1 MKLKKGKQNLQKN
14 LKHKFETMRSFLGSI
29 YTHKANIIGA
39 EEDQSK
45 LLNNIVEF
53 DNNSSIRSKDDKDE
67 KRVKS
72 AYALYKGQELIINA
86 FESTIFPLQPLLGE
100 EVKML
105 IPKEKCFKD

>member
-1 MKLKKGKQNLQKN
+1 
-14 LKHKFETMRSFLGSI
+14 MRSFVGSI

-45 LLNNIVEF
+45 LLNNTVEF
-53 DNNSSIRSKDDKDE
+53 DNNSSIRSKEDKDE

-72 AYALYKGQELIINA
+72 AYAPYKGQELIINA
-86 FESTIFPLQPLLGE
+86 FESTIFPLQPSLGD

-105 IPKEKCFKD
+105 ISKENASKINNSSSTSKSR